1 MPPFASLWRCSLIVV
16 LLLAAACATSGG
28 GPTKEQL
35 AERIRAQTGHGVRPS
50 QGPPEI
56 PSGVTP
62 DDGLTSE
69 ESVAIALWNNPDFA
83 AGLADLGIARAEI
96 AQAGLLRNPVLS
108 LLLPWGPKQLEATA
122 RWPIE
127 AIWQRPRRV
136 KAAKAAAEATAERLV
151 VAGLSLVAD
160 VRLAHADLWTAEAR
174 RGLAQEAAV
183 LAHRVSGIVRNRYE
197 AGDISRLE
205 SEAAAVEA
213 SRADQDVARAA
224 LDVVLA
230 ADRLHQWLGAG
241 ERLAPE
247 AIRTGPE
254 AVAPGACADVSALET
269 ETLAARPEVR
279 VAELDIEAAGA
290 RLGWERSRAFT
301 FVAVLDANAK
311 GSEGFELGPGIDSD
325 LGLFDRNQAGVLRA
339 GSELERARA
348 RYLSARYAILRELRD
363 AHARFGQADRALAA
377 WRDDIRPRL
386 EQQAGQTERAY
397 QAGELPLLSV
407 LDLARRLNEARSRE
421 LDAAAERRR
430 ALILLERSTGRG
442 CAPALPR

>member
-1 MPPFASLWRCSLIVV
+1 MLASALLCRGSLILVG
-16 LLLAAACATSGG
+16 LLAAACATAGG

-35 AERIRAQTGHGVRPS
+35 ADRIREQTGHGMRPS
-50 QGPPEI
+50 HGPPEI

-62 DDGLTSE
+62 DDGLTSDE
-69 ESVAIALWNNPDFA
+69 AVAIALWNNPDFS

-127 AIWQRPRRV
+127 AIWQRPRRL
-136 KAAKAAAEATAERLV
+136 KAARAAADATAERLV

-160 VRLAHADLWTAEAR
+160 VRLAHADLSAAEAR
-174 RGLAQEAAV
+174 RVIAQEGAQ
-183 LAHRVSGIVRNRYE
+183 LAHRVSGIVRSRYE
-197 AGDISRLE
+197 SGDISRLE
-205 SEAAAVEA
+205 AEAAGVEA

-230 ADRLHQWLGAG
+230 ADRLHQLMGAG
-241 ERLAPE
+241 ERLTPDTLRTASAP
-247 AIRTGPE
+247 
-254 AVAPGACADVSALET
+254 VAPGACADLQVLEADA
-269 ETLAARPEVR
+269 LAARPEVR

-311 GSEGFELGPGIDSD
+311 GSKGFELGPGIDSD
-325 LGLFDRNQAGVLRA
+325 LGLLDRNQAGVLRA
-339 GSELERARA
+339 GAELERAQA
-348 RYLSARYAILRELRD
+348 RYLSARYLILRELRD
-363 AHARFGQADRALAA
+363 AHAQFGQADRALAA
-377 WRDDIRPRL
+377 WRDDIWPKL

-397 QAGELPLLSV
+397 DAGELPLLAV
-407 LDLARRLNEARSRE
+407 LDVSRRLNEARSRE
-421 LDAAAERRR
+421 ADAAAARRR
-430 ALILLERSTGRG
+430 ALILLERSAGRG
-442 CAPALPR
+442 CAPVIPR